1 MFAVLLDFNGTMF
14 FDSSLHL
21 EAWSKIYRDLYPE
34 DTAPPN
40 TELFCGS
47 CNDAVLQ
54 KLAPW
59 LTAEERVWYSEKKE
73 ALYRRACVE
82 NPEKFHL
89 VPGTEEFLQHLQRE
103 GIPFALASASIKA
116 NIDFFF
122 ESFALGRW
130 FRKEDVVYDDGTYPD
145 KGSMHMEAARRLK
158 TQLADCLLVEDSLS
172 AIRLAKK
179 NGAGRIV
186 AIGSTAAPDA
196 LIAAGGDHH
205 IRDFTEFDFTWLENT
220 NLTIP

>member
-1 MFAVLLDFNGTMF
+1 MF

-21 EAWSKIYRDLYPE
+21 EAWSKIYRDLHPE
-34 DTAPPN
+34 DTTAPG
-40 TELFCGS
+40 TELFCGP

-54 KLAPW
+54 KIAPW
-59 LTAEERVWYSEKKE
+59 LTAEERLWYSERKE
-73 ALYRRACVE
+73 ELYRRACVD

-89 VPGTEEFLQHLQRE
+89 VPGTEEFLQHLQNA
-103 GIPFALASASIKA
+103 GIPFGLASASIKA

-158 TQLADCLLVEDSLS
+158 TTLADCLLVEDSLS
-172 AIRLAKK
+172 AIQLAKK
-179 NGAGRIV
+179 NGAGCIV
-186 AIGSTAAPDA
+186 AIGSTAAQDA

-205 IRDFTEFDFTWLENT
+205 IRDFTEFDFTWLNRKKP
-220 NLTIP
+220 NCP